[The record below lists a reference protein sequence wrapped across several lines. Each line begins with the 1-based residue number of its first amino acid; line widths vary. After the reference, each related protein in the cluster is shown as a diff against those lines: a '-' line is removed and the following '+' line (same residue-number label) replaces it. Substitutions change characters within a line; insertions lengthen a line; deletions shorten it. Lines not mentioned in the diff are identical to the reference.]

1 MNWLEKI
8 RQDGEEYRRKVGGGL
23 PHGTG
28 IGPGG
33 ENICPTPGM
42 RIRSGGKGRGLA
54 RGLGRGPIGIPWG
67 AKEGDEE

>member
-1 MNWLEKI
+1 MNTLDDI
-8 RQDGEEYRRKVGGGL
+8 RRAGEEYRRKAGGEL
-23 PHGTG
+23 EKCGTG

-54 RGLGRGPIGIPWG
+54 RGLGRGPIGIPFEE
-67 AKEGDEE
+67 KEEE

>member
-1 MNWLEKI
+1 MNSLEDI
-8 RQDGEEYRRKVGGGL
+8 RKAGEDFRREARGEKDKC
-23 PHGTG
+23 GTG

-54 RGLGRGPIGIPWG
+54 RGKGHGPLGIPFFE
-67 AKEGDEE
+67 K